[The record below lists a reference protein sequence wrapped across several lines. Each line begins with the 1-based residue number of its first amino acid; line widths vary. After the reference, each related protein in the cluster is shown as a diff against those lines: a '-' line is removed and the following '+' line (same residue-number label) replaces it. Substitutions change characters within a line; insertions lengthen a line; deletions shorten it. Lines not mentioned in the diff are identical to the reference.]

1 MGLLQFRGYRFPGDG
16 LCEGKQAFDG
26 GRQRTSD
33 GIDEEVLLFDADI
46 EGDVPGHCNGSIT
59 RTLQTG
65 YSGSCPGSSKG
76 LPASRLLP
84 QEALPYPCAVVAP
97 GHTRESAPRP
107 ELFSIDARLRPRR
120 HPT

>member
-76 LPASRLLP
+76 LRPSPVASRRKRSSSSAMSSP
-84 QEALPYPCAVVAP
+84 GGTGGSGPVASSWS
-97 GHTRESAPRP
+97 R
-107 ELFSIDARLRPRR
+107 
-120 HPT
+120 